1 MLSKIKSRLRKK
13 EIEKIIYDAEV
24 QSGYANISVEEIYE
38 RVNKYLN
45 WPELEDIIEDI
56 RSGMKKSDIYEPYLS
71 YEAITII
78 RNAED
83 KSLPVYRILEE
94 LKNISEAIE
103 KAKSKLVQMII
114 MPIFTFIATVILAD
128 YVLHKIA
135 TTLLATKLIKAPFY
149 LPFLMKFFIPI
160 NFLFLGLFIF
170 FVVIKPDYTPI
181 VKNIFKE
188 LEGVRI
194 LNTTR
199 LFYMANIPIE
209 DIILY
214 VEETSKGS
222 IKKAFSSVD
231 TNLEGFLE
239 ALGSILKL
247 TEIAS
252 LESAF
257 YTGKFRDTLFSL
269 AERKLRELGVFVE
282 SIAATANIAALG
294 LIVIPLILL
303 IVPYFQ
309 MAFELINKVSSFLMN
324 TGG

>member
-1 MLSKIKSRLRKK
+1 MLALGRKK
-13 EIEKIIYDAEV
+13 ELEKIIYDAEV
-24 QSGYANISVEEIYE
+24 QSGYANMSVEEIYQ

-45 WPELEDIIEDI
+45 WPELEDIIDGI
-56 RSGMKKSDIYEPYLS
+56 NAGAKKSEVYEPYLS

-83 KSLPVYRILEE
+83 KSLPVYKILEE
-94 LKNISEAIE
+94 VKNINEAIE
-103 KAKSKLVQMII
+103 KAKSKLVQMIL
-114 MPIFTFIATVILAD
+114 MPIFTFVATVILAD

-160 NFLFLGLFIF
+160 NFAILGLFIF
-170 FVVIKPDYTPI
+170 FVVVKPDYTPI

-194 LNTTR
+194 LNSAR

-209 DIILY
+209 DIMLY

-222 IKKAFSSVD
+222 IRKAFESAD
-231 TNLEGFLE
+231 LNLEGFLE
-239 ALGSILKL
+239 ALGSILRL
-247 TEIAS
+247 TEVAS
-252 LESAF
+252 LETAF

-269 AERKLRELGVFVE
+269 ADKKLRELGVFVE
-282 SIAATANIAALG
+282 GVAATANVAALG
-294 LIVIPLILL
+294 LIVIPLMLL

-309 MAFELINKVSSFLMN
+309 MAFELINKVSSFLTN
-324 TGG
+324 VGG

>member
-1 MLSKIKSRLRKK
+1 MLEPLKSFGRKK

-24 QSGYANISVEEIYE
+24 QSGYANISVEEIYQ

-45 WPELEDIIEDI
+45 WPELEDIVEGIS
-56 RSGMKKSDIYEPYLS
+56 SGMKKSEVYEPYLS

-78 RNAED
+78 KNAED
-83 KSLPVYRILEE
+83 KSLPVYRILDE

-103 KAKSKLVQMII
+103 KAKSKLVQMIL
-114 MPIFTFIATVILAD
+114 MPIFTFIATVILSD

-160 NFLFLGLFIF
+160 NLFILGIFIF
-170 FVVIKPDYTPI
+170 FVVVKPDYTPI

-209 DIILY
+209 DIIYY
-214 VEETSKGS
+214 VEDTSKGK

-231 TNLEGFLE
+231 PNLEGFLE
-239 ALGSILKL
+239 ALASILKL

-257 YTGKFRDTLFSL
+257 YTGKFRETLFSL
-269 AERKLRELGVFVE
+269 AEKKLRDLSVFVE
-282 SIAATANIAALG
+282 GVAATANIAALG
-294 LIVIPLILL
+294 LIVIPLMLL
-303 IVPYFQ
+303 IIPYFQ
-309 MAFELINKVSSFLMN
+309 MAFELINKVSSFITN
-324 TGG
+324 AGG

>member
-1 MLSKIKSRLRKK
+1 MLGFGRKK

-24 QSGYANISVEEIYE
+24 QSGYANMSVEEIYR

-56 RSGMKKSDIYEPYLS
+56 NAGAKKSEVYEPYLS

-78 RNAED
+78 RNAEE
-83 KSLPVYRILEE
+83 KSLPVYKILEE
-94 LKNISEAIE
+94 VKNISEAIE
-103 KAKSKLVQMII
+103 KAKSKLVQMIL
-114 MPIFTFIATVILAD
+114 MPVFTFIATVILAD

-160 NFLFLGLFIF
+160 NFSILGIFIF
-170 FVVIKPDYTPI
+170 FVVVKPDYTPI

-194 LNTTR
+194 LNTSR

-209 DIILY
+209 DIMLY
-214 VEETSKGS
+214 IEETSKGN
-222 IKKAFSSVD
+222 IKKAFE
-231 TNLEGFLE
+231 TAELNLEGFLE
-239 ALGSILKL
+239 ALGSVLRL
-247 TEIAS
+247 TEVAS
-252 LESAF
+252 LETAF

-269 AERKLRELGVFVE
+269 AEKKLRDLGVFVE
-282 SIAATANIAALG
+282 GVAATANIAALG

-303 IVPYFQ
+303 IIPYFQ
-309 MAFELINKVSSFLMN
+309 MAFELINKVSSFLTN
-324 TGG
+324 VSG

>member
-1 MLSKIKSRLRKK
+1 MLGFGRKK

-24 QSGYANISVEEIYE
+24 QSGYANMSVEEIYR

-56 RSGMKKSDIYEPYLS
+56 NAGAKKSEVYEPYLS

-78 RNAED
+78 RNAEE
-83 KSLPVYRILEE
+83 KSLPVYKILEE
-94 LKNISEAIE
+94 VKNISEAIE
-103 KAKSKLVQMII
+103 KAKSKLVQMIL
-114 MPIFTFIATVILAD
+114 MPVFTFIATVILAD

-160 NFLFLGLFIF
+160 NFSILGIFIF
-170 FVVIKPDYTPI
+170 FVVVKPDYTPI

-194 LNTTR
+194 LNTSR

-209 DIILY
+209 DIMLY
-214 VEETSKGS
+214 IEETSKGN
-222 IKKAFSSVD
+222 IKKAFE
-231 TNLEGFLE
+231 TAELNLEGFLE
-239 ALGSILKL
+239 ALGSVLRL
-247 TEIAS
+247 TEVAS
-252 LESAF
+252 LETAF

-269 AERKLRELGVFVE
+269 AEKKLRDLGVFVE
-282 SIAATANIAALG
+282 GVAATANIAALG

-303 IVPYFQ
+303 IIPYFQ
-309 MAFELINKVSSFLMN
+309 MAFELINKVSSFLVN
-324 TGG
+324 VSG

>member
-1 MLSKIKSRLRKK
+1 MFDFLKKIGRKK

-24 QSGYANISVEEIYE
+24 QSGYANISVEEIYQ

-45 WPELEDIIEDI
+45 WPELEDIIEGI
-56 RSGMKKSDIYEPYLS
+56 SSGMKKSEVYEPYLS

-78 RNAED
+78 KNAED

-103 KAKSKLVQMII
+103 KAKSKLVQMIL
-114 MPIFTFIATVILAD
+114 MPIFTFVATVILSD

-160 NFLFLGLFIF
+160 NFSILGLFIF

-209 DIILY
+209 DIIYY
-214 VEETSKGS
+214 VEDTSKGN

-231 TNLEGFLE
+231 PNLEGLLE
-239 ALGSILKL
+239 ALASILRL

-257 YTGKFRDTLFSL
+257 YTGKFRETLFSL
-269 AERKLRELGVFVE
+269 AEKKLRDLGVFVE
-282 SIAATANIAALG
+282 GVAATANVAALG

-303 IVPYFQ
+303 IIPYFQ
-309 MAFELINKVSSFLMN
+309 MAFELINKVSSFIMN
-324 TGG
+324 VGG

>member
-1 MLSKIKSRLRKK
+1 MLGFGRKK

-24 QSGYANISVEEIYE
+24 QSGYANMSVEEIYR

-56 RSGMKKSDIYEPYLS
+56 NAGAKKSEVYEPYLS

-78 RNAED
+78 RNAEE
-83 KSLPVYRILEE
+83 KSLPVYKILEE
-94 LKNISEAIE
+94 VKNISEAIE
-103 KAKSKLVQMII
+103 KAKSKLVQMIL
-114 MPIFTFIATVILAD
+114 MPVFTFIATVILAD

-160 NFLFLGLFIF
+160 NFAILGIFIF
-170 FVVIKPDYTPI
+170 FVVVKPDYTPI

-194 LNTTR
+194 LNTSR

-209 DIILY
+209 DIMLY
-214 VEETSKGS
+214 IEETSKGN
-222 IKKAFSSVD
+222 IKKAFE
-231 TNLEGFLE
+231 TAELNLEGFLE
-239 ALGSILKL
+239 ALGSVLRL
-247 TEIAS
+247 TEVAS
-252 LESAF
+252 LETAF

-269 AERKLRELGVFVE
+269 AEKKLRDLGVFVE
-282 SIAATANIAALG
+282 GVAATANIAALG

-303 IVPYFQ
+303 IIPYFQ
-309 MAFELINKVSSFLMN
+309 MAFELINKVSSFLIN
-324 TGG
+324 VGE

>member
-1 MLSKIKSRLRKK
+1 MLGFGRKK

-24 QSGYANISVEEIYE
+24 QSGYANMSVEEIYR

-56 RSGMKKSDIYEPYLS
+56 NAGAKKSEVYEPYLS

-78 RNAED
+78 RNAEE
-83 KSLPVYRILEE
+83 KSLPVYKILEE
-94 LKNISEAIE
+94 VKNISEAIE
-103 KAKSKLVQMII
+103 KAKSKLVQMIL
-114 MPIFTFIATVILAD
+114 MPVFTFIATVILAD

-160 NFLFLGLFIF
+160 NFSILGIFIF
-170 FVVIKPDYTPI
+170 FVVVKPDYTPI
-181 VKNIFKE
+181 IKNIFKE

-194 LNTTR
+194 LNTSR

-209 DIILY
+209 DIMLY
-214 VEETSKGS
+214 IEETSKGN
-222 IKKAFSSVD
+222 IKKAFE
-231 TNLEGFLE
+231 TAELNLEGFLE
-239 ALGSILKL
+239 ALGSVLRL
-247 TEIAS
+247 TEVAS
-252 LESAF
+252 LETAF

-269 AERKLRELGVFVE
+269 AEKKLRDLGVFVE
-282 SIAATANIAALG
+282 GVAATANIAALG

-303 IVPYFQ
+303 IIPYFQ
-309 MAFELINKVSSFLMN
+309 MAFELINKVSSFLVN
-324 TGG
+324 VSG

>member
-1 MLSKIKSRLRKK
+1 MFDFLKKIGRKK

-24 QSGYANISVEEIYE
+24 QSGYANISVEEIYQ

-45 WPELEDIIEDI
+45 WPELEDIIDGI
-56 RSGMKKSDIYEPYLS
+56 SSGMKKSEVYEPYLS

-78 RNAED
+78 KNAED

-103 KAKSKLVQMII
+103 KAKSKLVQMIL
-114 MPIFTFIATVILAD
+114 MPIFTFVATVILSD
-128 YVLHKIA
+128 YVLHRIA

-160 NFLFLGLFIF
+160 NFFILGLFIF
-170 FVVIKPDYTPI
+170 FVVVKPDYTPI

-209 DIILY
+209 DIIYY
-214 VEETSKGS
+214 VEDTSKGN
-222 IKKAFSSVD
+222 IKRAFSSVD
-231 TNLEGFLE
+231 PNLEGFLE
-239 ALGSILKL
+239 ALTSILRL

-257 YTGKFRDTLFSL
+257 YTGKFRETLFSL
-269 AERKLRELGVFVE
+269 AEKKLRDLGVFVE
-282 SIAATANIAALG
+282 GVAATANVAALG
-294 LIVIPLILL
+294 LIVIPLMLL
-303 IVPYFQ
+303 IIPYFQ
-309 MAFELINKVSSFLMN
+309 MAFELINKVSSFIMN
-324 TGG
+324 AGG

>member
-1 MLSKIKSRLRKK
+1 MLGLGRKK

-24 QSGYANISVEEIYE
+24 QSGYANMSVEEIYR

-56 RSGMKKSDIYEPYLS
+56 NAGAKKSEVYEPYLS

-78 RNAED
+78 RNAEE
-83 KSLPVYRILEE
+83 KSLPVYKILEE
-94 LKNISEAIE
+94 VKNISEAIE
-103 KAKSKLVQMII
+103 KAKSKLVQMIL
-114 MPIFTFIATVILAD
+114 MPVFTFIATVILAD

-135 TTLLATKLIKAPFY
+135 KTLLATKLIKAPFY

-160 NFLFLGLFIF
+160 NFSILGIFIF
-170 FVVIKPDYTPI
+170 FVVVKPDYTPI

-194 LNTTR
+194 LNTSR

-209 DIILY
+209 DIMLY
-214 VEETSKGS
+214 IEETSKGN
-222 IKKAFSSVD
+222 IKKAFE
-231 TNLEGFLE
+231 TAELNLEGFLE
-239 ALGSILKL
+239 ALGSVLRL
-247 TEIAS
+247 TEVAS
-252 LESAF
+252 LETAF

-269 AERKLRELGVFVE
+269 AEKKLRDLGVFVE
-282 SIAATANIAALG
+282 GVAATANIAALG

-303 IVPYFQ
+303 IIPYFQ
-309 MAFELINKVSSFLMN
+309 MAFELINKVSSFLTN
-324 TGG
+324 VSG